1 MTHLSKGLF
10 SATLAAVF
18 ITGAAFAQSNTHSGH
33 GNMDMSHGDM
43 MTARSQHMVEAV
55 GTVTAVN
62 LNQRVVTIS
71 HGPIPA
77 INWPA
82 MTMKFP
88 VGAQINLSSFG
99 AGQKVQFTLHRAADG
114 TLPLVELCA
123 ATNSSPLAGLCAPE
137 MGHKPHTAQPAHK
150 DDHAH

>member
-1 MTHLSKGLF
+1 
-10 SATLAAVF
+10 
-18 ITGAAFAQSNTHSGH
+18 
-33 GNMDMSHGDM
+33 MSHCDM

-88 VGAQINLSSFG
+88 VGVQINLSSFG
-99 AGQKVQFTLHRAADG
+99 TGQKVQFTLHRAADG

-150 DDHAH
+150 DDHAILQLRFGFLHRRNTTSSQLTTSHGGSAAGSPWVVTS